1 MNRSTGAAFLAVII
15 GAATIGSM
23 AMGDKAAEK
32 TNPDAPATDP
42 YWTPER
48 LRAAKPIELPQPDG
62 PAPEAPQPADDAGP
76 SVSGAGHPGSG
87 EIAPEDR
94 DLLDPD
100 GETSDDP

>member
-1 MNRSTGAAFLAVII
+1 MNRRTGAAFVAVII

-48 LRAAKPIELPQPDG
+48 LRAAKPIELPHPDE
-62 PAPEAPQPADDAGP
+62 PAPEVPRPSGDAGP
-76 SVSGAGHPGSG
+76 SVSGAGHAGSG
-87 EIAPEDR
+87 GVAPEDR
-94 DLLDPD
+94 DLLDPE
-100 GETSDDP
+100 GGTPDDR